1 MFPAVTARTK
11 IIIVNSNCLWGASFY
26 FFIADVIRL
35 FVQNS
40 SDEAARWRPERGY
53 RDKRKERRPYAE
65 YSLPC
70 VFMKSVWSRH
80 LISISTTSIKNDLL
94 ALRHSGRAWIL
105 QPECSLLYGHNWPCG
120 PFHTHTHTQRNT
132 HTQIGKPQL
141 WRNALEIYGKHEKS
155 ISTTRLTQRLWSQA
169 PWKASHFTT
178 QCIFSIKP
186 PAAND
191 WNKQEIQLQITSR
204 NCIIIHTSVHHMPLE
219 VKADLIWILFWGGF
233 LY

>member
-1 MFPAVTARTK
+1 M
-11 IIIVNSNCLWGASFY
+11 SFG
-26 FFIADVIRL
+26 

-120 PFHTHTHTQRNT
+120 PFHTHSHTEKHTHTDRQTTAVEKCLGDLWKTWKIHFNNT
-132 HTQIGKPQL
+132 SNTETLITGPLKGFTFHYAVYFLDKTPSSKWL
-141 WRNALEIYGKHEKS
+141 K
-155 ISTTRLTQRLWSQA
+155 QA
-169 PWKASHFTT
+169 GDT
-178 QCIFSIKP
+178 
-186 PAAND
+186 AANHKHKLH
-191 WNKQEIQLQITSR
+191 NHPHKCTSHASGSKSWFDLNSFLR
-204 NCIIIHTSVHHMPLE
+204 GVSVLALLNMEWVCVGAVSLTTNMFL
-219 VKADLIWILFWGGF
+219 KYLFFTWVW
-233 LY
+233 